1 MSPVRV
7 DKWLWAAR
15 FFKTRALASRACDL
29 GRILSNGHPA
39 KPAREVRIGDML
51 RVTNDGGDFEIEVLL
66 LSEIRGPA
74 AVAQTLFR
82 ETEASR
88 ELRQKV
94 AAERKAMREFE
105 QLPPGR
111 PSKRDRGKI
120 IRFRGRG

>member
-111 PSKRDRGKI
+111 PSKRERGKI